1 MACGV
6 HELQRQS
13 GRGKAVMAR
22 SGRGVSVPGA
32 GMEGGRTG
40 EERSAR
46 ALLLSGGGAPGRA
59 EEGGGCIGME
69 GWSGAEREE
78 QVDRVEIP
86 RLEGDCRWRR
96 LEGTKVLE
104 FRVRGYL

>member
-1 MACGV
+1 
-6 HELQRQS
+6 
-13 GRGKAVMAR
+13 
-22 SGRGVSVPGA
+22 
-32 GMEGGRTG
+32 
-40 EERSAR
+40 
-46 ALLLSGGGAPGRA
+46 
-59 EEGGGCIGME
+59 ME

-104 FRVRGYL
+104 FRVRGYI